1 MQLAANDSISEFQ
14 SRRRE
19 TWRIVRPWVLVT
31 AAGFV
36 VIFVVFEFPNLFDE
50 LWRLNLIFG
59 SFLVFLA
66 SIARISLTVNKLY
79 RCPACSTVPMG
90 RGHDG
95 VLLDPD
101 ACPKC
106 GARLK

>member
-1 MQLAANDSISEFQ
+1 MLLAANEVVSAFQ

-19 TWRIVRPWVLVT
+19 TWRIIRPWVFLT

-36 VIFVVFEFPNLFDE
+36 VFFVVFEFPGLFDE
-50 LWRLNLIFG
+50 LWKLNLIFG
-59 SFLVFLA
+59 SFLVLLL

-79 RCPACSTVPMG
+79 RCPACNTVPMG

-101 ACPKC
+101 VCPKC